1 MIGAAGLILLA
12 SAASSRDSL
21 LAQTQGNVEV
31 WMHAF
36 ETMHGEEL
44 LCAEYLFENIPRLDR
59 LEMTVEALEDH
70 ILGALEARNA
80 FYRGDS
86 LPDSLFLPFV
96 LDYRVGQEP
105 VTPYRIF
112 LGEFWKHK
120 APGETD
126 PMAVAALMVR
136 EIGSRTAVAEPGY
149 LGGVEPPLAVL
160 ESASGTPGECTV
172 LLCASLRSLGIACR
186 QVDGWFAGPDGG
198 ARRWV
203 EVWTAQGEWLPVLPP
218 WEDVPEG
225 FHGLALAV
233 CEAAG
238 EIVTEGRAPVGRLV
252 VEPSEAHS
260 GEEWMGSVNV
270 PVRSGYVPLDWTG
283 FDPAAGDTL
292 ILGAG
297 EYLLCVSRREPC
309 GGVLMRAETVVVE
322 PGSDLV
328 FRPFR

>member
-12 SAASSRDSL
+12 TATSSRDSL

-36 ETMHGEEL
+36 ETMQGEEL

-59 LEMTVEALEDH
+59 LEMTAEALEDH
-70 ILGALEARNA
+70 ILGAIRARSA
-80 FYRGDS
+80 CYGGHP

-96 LDYRVGQEP
+96 LDYRIGQEP
-105 VTPYRIF
+105 VTPYRKA
-112 LGEFWKHK
+112 LGEFWG
-120 APGETD
+120 ALLPGGAD
-126 PMAVAALMVR
+126 PLSAAVLLTS
-136 EIGSRTAVAEPGY
+136 EIGSRTAVTEPGY

-172 LLCASLRSLGIACR
+172 LLCASLRSLGFACR

-203 EVWTAQGEWLPVLPP
+203 EVWTVEGEWLPVLPP

-225 FHGLALAV
+225 FQGLALAV
-233 CEAAG
+233 CEATG
-238 EIVTEGRAPVGRLV
+238 EAVTEGRAPVGRLV
-252 VEPSEAHS
+252 VEPSGAPS

-270 PVRSGYVPLDWTG
+270 PVGSGYIPLDWTG

-292 ILGAG
+292 VLGAG
-297 EYLLCVSRREPC
+297 EYLLCVSRREPD
-309 GGVLMRAETVVVE
+309 GGVHMRAMTVVVE